1 MAASARHPEIGILV
15 YPGVQLAAV
24 HGLTD
29 LLTIAA
35 NLDAA
40 AGTGRR
46 LGITHWSA
54 GPDGVDPGHGRDDR
68 SEPIALVVPPTLS
81 DLPEPETIEAIGR
94 FLRAEHRRG
103 VELVS
108 VCSGVFLVAATG
120 LLEGRVVS
128 THPGCARA
136 LAEIEAGQALLASR
150 RQIPS
155 GRLRVDV
162 PLAFGRRCVAPV
174 LFDISGRFPEL
185 TIEISFNDRRVDLIE
200 EGIDLAIRMGDLD
213 DSSSLAARRIYAQR
227 SAICASPAYLERHGR
242 PQSVDDLARHSV
254 IGYGREGIVRPWA
267 IRDSAGHVTTFV
279 PKARLVLGHGE
290 PMLDAALAGCG
301 IAFLPTWLAGQSL
314 RRGSLEMVLSDH
326 LVEHIVV
333 HAVWPVTRALTPKV
347 RVVVDA
353 LVGHFS
359 APIWDAA

>member
-1 MAASARHPEIGILV
+1 M
-15 YPGVQLAAV
+15 
-24 HGLTD
+24 
-29 LLTIAA
+29 
-35 NLDAA
+35 DAA
-40 AGTGRR
+40 GLQGVVAFVNAVEAGSFTGAGERLHVTKSAIGKSVAQLEQR
-46 LGITHWSA
+46 LGVRLLNRTT
-54 GPDGVDPGHGRDDR
+54 R
-68 SEPIALVVPPTLS
+68 SLSPTS
-81 DLPEPETIEAIGR
+81 EGMSYYEAC
-94 FLRAEHRRG
+94 
-103 VELVS
+103 V
-108 VCSGVFLVAATG
+108 
-120 LLEGRVVS
+120 
-128 THPGCARA
+128 RA

-150 RQIPS
+150 RQVPS
-155 GRLRVDV
+155 GKLRIDV

-174 LFDISGRFPEL
+174 LFDISSRFPDL

-200 EGIDLAIRMGDLD
+200 EGIDLAVRMGELE
-213 DSSSLAARRIYAQR
+213 DSSSLAARRIYAQH

-254 IGYGREGIVRPWA
+254 IGYGREGVVRPWA
-267 IRDSAGHVTTFV
+267 IRDGAGHLTTFV

-314 RRGSLEMVLSDH
+314 RRGALETVLSDY

-347 RVVVDA
+347 RVVIDA

>member
-1 MAASARHPEIGILV
+1 MDSADLQGVIAFVNAVEAGSFTGAGERLHVTKSAIGKSV
-15 YPGVQLAAV
+15 AQLEQ
-24 HGLTD
+24 
-29 LLTIAA
+29 
-35 NLDAA
+35 
-40 AGTGRR
+40 R
-46 LGITHWSA
+46 LGVRLLNRTT
-54 GPDGVDPGHGRDDR
+54 R
-68 SEPIALVVPPTLS
+68 SLSPTS
-81 DLPEPETIEAIGR
+81 EGMSYYEA
-94 FLRAEHRRG
+94 
-103 VELVS
+103 
-108 VCSGVFLVAATG
+108 
-120 LLEGRVVS
+120 
-128 THPGCARA
+128 CARA